1 MKGDATMPIV
11 SFVLFAIVLAVIS
24 GLAAQLCRIG
34 HGSILPVGLLT
45 PYAALLLL
53 ANFDA
58 LPVWVAILQFPL
70 YAAILSIS
78 FVRGA
83 LGKTSV
89 VVLLAHCV
97 GVVVVF
103 ARAF

>member
-1 MKGDATMPIV
+1 MNADARMPIL
-11 SFVLFAIVLAVIS
+11 SFILFAIVFAVIS
-24 GLAAQLCRIG
+24 GIAAQLCRIG
-34 HGSILPVGLLT
+34 HGGILAVGLLT

-53 ANFDA
+53 ADFDA

-70 YAAILSIS
+70 YATILSIA

-83 LGKTSV
+83 VGKTALTV
-89 VVLLAHCV
+89 FIAHCV
-97 GVVVVF
+97 SVVVVF